1 MEEPAASRRRLWVWR
16 LPFSLLLAL
25 RYLRSTRSDAFTS
38 FLSMVAA
45 GGIGLGVAALVL
57 ALGALAGL
65 QDALRSEVLARTP
78 HLQIELPAGVDAA
91 ETVGAIEGLPGV
103 VDVQRVVAGR
113 GWARLG
119 RLVQAVELVGYSGR
133 RPRFFPGVDGEEAG
147 LYLSRSLVARWGL
160 EPGTP
165 VQIVSPRSTLT
176 PLGPQPRARSL
187 PLAGTFESGRTEEA
201 ERAALPLEVART
213 LVGETGV
220 RVQVT
225 TMGLEEALA
234 LVPDLESIA
243 PSGTEIKTWQE
254 LNRPLFFALR
264 LEKSVMFVAV
274 SLIVVV
280 AALALVAD
288 LALVLVNKR
297 GELGALSTMGVT
309 PGRLRRAFVWL
320 GLLLGGIGMLAGGA
334 VGWVGALLLDHHRLI
349 HLPGQ
354 VYFLDYLPFRVQGLD
369 VLAVFGIT
377 AVLALVSSL
386 VVAQRVERLAP
397 MEAIR
402 R

>member
-1 MEEPAASRRRLWVWR
+1 MEGPAASRRRLWLWR
-16 LPFSLLLAL
+16 LPFPLLLAL

-38 FLSMVAA
+38 FLSLVAT

-78 HLQIELPAGVDAA
+78 HLRVELPSGTEPA
-91 ETVGAIEGLPGV
+91 ETVEAMEGLPGV
-103 VDVQRVVAGR
+103 LEVQRVVQGR
-113 GWARLG
+113 GWVRLG
-119 RLVQAVELVGYSGR
+119 RLVQAVELVGYSGP
-133 RPRFFPGVDGEEAG
+133 RPGFFPGVAGEEEG
-147 LYLSRSLVARWGL
+147 LYLSRGLTARWGL

-165 VQIVSPRSTLT
+165 VQIVSPRPTLT

-187 PLAGTFESGRTEEA
+187 PLAGTFESGRTEEG

-213 LVGETGV
+213 LVGGTGV
-220 RVQVT
+220 LLQVT
-225 TMGLEEALA
+225 TRDLEEALA
-234 LVPDLESIA
+234 LVPELEAIA
-243 PSGTEIKTWQE
+243 PPGSRIRTWRE

-297 GELGALSTMGVT
+297 GELGALATLGVA
-309 PGRLRRAFVWL
+309 PGRLRRAFLWL
-320 GLLLGGIGMLAGGA
+320 GLLLGGIGMAAGGA
-334 VGWVGALLLDHHRLI
+334 IGWIGALLLDRHRLI
-349 HLPGQ
+349 RLPGQ
-354 VYFLDYLPFRVQGLD
+354 VYFLDYLPFQVQGLD

-377 AVLALVSSL
+377 LLLALVSSF

-402 R
+402 K